1 MRVWPPNGGRYPS
14 PTGMPGL
21 PHELMAKPDTE
32 TSWQRDVQRLNLL
45 YLRCCREISQHD
57 LEIAVLVTRLPRPFL
72 SALARVPIDR
82 MEECMRNLRIP
93 AFAPCLPRP
102 ALQDLQRALS
112 DPESNITEITTRITQ
127 LLVAQ
132 CAPGT
137 AQPLAIDPS

>member
-1 MRVWPPNGGRYPS
+1 M
-14 PTGMPGL
+14 GL
-21 PHELMAKPDTE
+21 PRKSMEKPDTE

-45 YLRCCREISQHD
+45 YLRCCREISKHD

-72 SALARVPIDR
+72 SALATAPIDR

-93 AFAPCLPRP
+93 AFAPCIPRP

-112 DPESNITEITTRITQ
+112 DPDPESDITEITTRITQ

-132 CAPGT
+132 CAPGAT
-137 AQPLAIDPS
+137 NKPPIIDPS